1 MNSYAIQCHDLGKT
15 FRGEPAVIDCSID
28 IRYGRF
34 MALLGPSGCGK
45 TTLLRLIA
53 GLETPDHGSIHVGG
67 VQVSGAGKQV
77 PPEKRKIGMVFQE
90 YALFPHMNVAQNVA
104 YGLRSNGKSNG
115 KVSETLAMVGLEHLE
130 FRMPHELSGGQQQ
143 RVALARAL
151 APGPEVILLDE
162 PFSNLDASLR
172 QRVRADLRSI
182 VRRSGIT
189 SIFVTHDQEEALS
202 LADFLVVMMEGEIV
216 QAGTP
221 RNLYLQP
228 ETHRIATFLGDA
240 NFLPAHGKG
249 LYAECELG
257 NLQVLNGFNGDGEIM
272 FRPEDVI
279 PIQDPNGK
287 FKIVDRIY
295 YGHDQLL
302 YLQLPSGQ
310 IMKSRRLGS
319 RDAYDIGQH
328 VGIRIDTPVSI
339 FATQFGCPALPEPES
354 HS

>member
-1 MNSYAIQCHDLGKT
+1 MNSYAIQCRDLGKR
-15 FRGEPAVIDCSID
+15 FRGEPAVIDCSVD

-104 YGLRSNGKSNG
+104 YGLRSNGDTKR
-115 KVSETLAMVGLEHLE
+115 KVAETLDMVGLEHLE
-130 FRMPHELSGGQQQ
+130 SRMPHELSGGQQQ

-189 SIFVTHDQEEALS
+189 TIFVTHDQEEALS
-202 LADFLVVMMEGEIV
+202 LADFLAVMMEGKIV

-228 ETHRIATFLGDA
+228 ETHRIATFLGEA
-240 NFLPAHGKG
+240 NFLPARGSG
-249 LYAECELG
+249 LQAECELG
-257 NLQVLNGFNGDGEIM
+257 KLQALNGFDGEGEIM

-279 PIQDPNGK
+279 PTQDPNGTC
-287 FKIVDRIY
+287 KIVDRIY

-302 YLQLPSGQ
+302 YLELPSGQ

-319 RDAYDIGQH
+319 RDAYEIGQR

-339 FATQFGCPALPEPES
+339 FPTRFGCPTLPEPGS
-354 HS
+354 HA